1 MKILKLQTKK
11 EFSKKM
17 LRDIYKTPKEKE
29 QWKKLNKNQK
39 LKLINQN
46 YKFYILSNKLI
57 ADEKIE

>member
-1 MKILKLQTKK
+1 MKILKFQTKK

-39 LKLINQN
+39 LKLITKN